1 MRMRTRRR
9 LRALPAMVAV
19 LACMSLVAACGSNG
33 GDSASG
39 SSGGSAAAKG
49 PFVVGAAL
57 GLTGDCA
64 QGDVSALEGIKYEVK
79 QVNAAGGVG
88 GRQIKLIS
96 EDMQSKP
103 ALAGR
108 VAQELIDKGA
118 QVILGPC
125 LAGNAIPTAEAASAR
140 GIPTILV
147 TNTVPLPKQVMDSGL
162 VFFAGFSDNVQAAA
176 GAEYALEQGYK
187 SALLVE
193 SKDISYTS
201 NTPKWFGEAFE
212 HGGGKLVGDVSYKI
226 GQTDFS
232 AQVTKIANVKPA
244 PDVIYS
250 ALFMP
255 DLGIFVPQLR
265 AAGVKSALIGADA
278 FESQE
283 FIDTAKQDAEG
294 VALSTHG
301 LAEPGTPF
309 GELIAGIAAD
319 TGKAPEANGYAGLG
333 ADAVQLLQKAAA
345 AAKSSDP
352 KALAKA
358 ILTFKD
364 VQLVAG
370 KRTYAGTDG
379 SPTLPISI
387 AKIQD
392 GKYVPAE
399 DIQPS
404 WVPTP

>member
-1 MRMRTRRR
+1 MRMRIGRR
-9 LRALPAMVAV
+9 LRVLPAV
-19 LACMSLVAACGSNG
+19 LALLACVGLATACGSNTG
-33 GDSASG
+33 SD
-39 SSGGSAAAKG
+39 SSGGDTGKATG

-64 QGDVSALEGIKYEVK
+64 QGDVSALEGIKYQIK
-79 QVNAAGGVG
+79 QVNAAGGVD
-88 GRQIKLIS
+88 GRKIKLIS

-108 VAQELIDKGA
+108 VTQELIDKGA

-147 TNTVPLPKQVMDSGL
+147 TNTVPLPAQVMDSRL

-176 GAEYALEQGYK
+176 GAEYALAQGYRT
-187 SALLVE
+187 ALLVE

-212 HGGGKLVGDVSYKI
+212 HGGGELVGDVSYKI

-255 DLGIFVPQLR
+255 DLGVFVPQLR
-265 AAGVKSALIGADA
+265 AAGVRSALIGADA

-301 LAEPGTPF
+301 LAESGTPF
-309 GELIAGIAAD
+309 GDLIDGITAD
-319 TGKAPEANGYAGLG
+319 TGSAPEANGYAGLG
-333 ADAVQLLQKAAA
+333 ADSVQLIQQAAEQ
-345 AAKSSDP
+345 AKSSDP
-352 KALAKA
+352 RALADA
-358 ILTFKD
+358 IMTFTD
-364 VQLVAG
+364 VQLVTG

-379 SPTLPISI
+379 SPRLPIVI
-387 AKIQD
+387 AKID
-392 GKYVPAE
+392 GGRYVTAKE
-399 DIQPS
+399 IQPS
-404 WVPTP
+404 WIPTP